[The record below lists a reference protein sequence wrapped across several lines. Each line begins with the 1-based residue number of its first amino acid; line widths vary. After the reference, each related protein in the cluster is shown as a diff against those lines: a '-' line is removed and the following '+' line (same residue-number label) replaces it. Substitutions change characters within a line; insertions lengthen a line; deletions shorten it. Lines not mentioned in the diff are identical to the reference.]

1 MSSRRYKLALAAASA
16 TALLGG
22 ATLLAAQ
29 PSWETG
35 ERRRAVS
42 DWLVEDVMDPGHGW
56 SVGMSREADE
66 YSLGYYIHLNALEAP
81 PVELYQ
87 VVRLSCGRSSGASIG
102 DRAYGDRDQVRA
114 QLVGYLVE
122 CEMTP
127 EEAEEAVQGFERAF
141 ALTAEWAD
149 ERAAEMA
156 ASRAAAASEGE
167 MSADMGAMEAIDINA
182 PDMNMTE
189 MDMNAADMDMM
200 TDMNAT
206 MDMNWTGDPDPSTN
220 ALAPQ

>member
-1 MSSRRYKLALAAASA
+1 MKSRRFTVALVA
-16 TALLGG
+16 TALAVLGG
-22 ATLLAAQ
+22 ATMITAQ
-29 PSWETG
+29 PTWETG

-127 EEAEEAVQGFERAF
+127 EAAEEAVQGFERAF

-167 MSADMGAMEAIDINA
+167 MNTDMGAMDVAIDMNA
-182 PDMNMTE
+182 PDMNMT
-189 MDMNAADMDMM
+189 DMDMM
-200 TDMNAT
+200 TDMNAS
-206 MDMNWTGDPDPSTN
+206 MDMNWTGEVDPSTN